1 MPIPSCVESGWVEC
15 PSLAVWS
22 LVGLNG
28 GDEQESG
35 TLSSSEHLHG
45 LNEIKDYLVTEGLT

>member
-1 MPIPSCVESGWVEC
+1 MPSPSCVESGGVEC

-28 GDEQESG
+28 GDEQEPG

-45 LNEIKDYLVTEGLT
+45 LNEIKDYLVPERLT